1 MITKFSLGNIHV
13 LHNHKG
19 GREGV
24 SQMLTF
30 AYIKLVIL
38 VDLQVEIVLK
48 SSVYCATI
56 ISRPVVLILLFI
68 FLQKKNW
75 KAWRVPIL

>member
-1 MITKFSLGNIHV
+1 
-13 LHNHKG
+13 
-19 GREGV
+19 
-24 SQMLTF
+24 MLTF

-68 FLQKKNW
+68 FLQKKN
-75 KAWRVPIL
+75 